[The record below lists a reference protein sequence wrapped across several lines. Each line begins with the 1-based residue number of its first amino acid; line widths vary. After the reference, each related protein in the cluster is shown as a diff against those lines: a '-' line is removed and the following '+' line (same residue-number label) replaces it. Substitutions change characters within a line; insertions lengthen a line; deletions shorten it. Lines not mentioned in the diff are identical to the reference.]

1 MIGHQ
6 HISQNTNAAKSLQS
20 AHQEDKSFG
29 LGGTVASG
37 LENKS
42 TVDHPRNAVV
52 KTLTLSHHPARIAV
66 SARQTV
72 RRVWKRVLAQSGRLS
87 LAVFLCYSVFSR
99 GYTMATQP
107 EFIESTAGKVAEEL
121 ARRGIP
127 PAQRVTITIE
137 PDEPDD
143 WIAKVRAFARPKVIA
158 EGWTDADIDRV
169 IDEERA
175 AVQPRLE

>member
-1 MIGHQ
+1 
-6 HISQNTNAAKSLQS
+6 LR
-20 AHQEDKSFG
+20 
-29 LGGTVASG
+29 L
-37 LENKS
+37 
-42 TVDHPRNAVV
+42 AVG
-52 KTLTLSHHPARIAV
+52 HPARIAV

-72 RRVWKRVLAQSGRLS
+72 GRVWKKVLAQSGRLS

>member
-1 MIGHQ
+1 
-6 HISQNTNAAKSLQS
+6 
-20 AHQEDKSFG
+20 
-29 LGGTVASG
+29 
-37 LENKS
+37 
-42 TVDHPRNAVV
+42 
-52 KTLTLSHHPARIAV
+52 
-66 SARQTV
+66 
-72 RRVWKRVLAQSGRLS
+72 
-87 LAVFLCYSVFSR
+87 
-99 GYTMATQP
+99 MATQP

-143 WIAKVRAFARPKVIA
+143 WIAKVRAFARPRVIA
-158 EGWTDADIDRV
+158 EGWTDADIDRI